1 MSRKGNPM
9 IKVDNYTFCKKG
21 VSGIKSRWVCSTH
34 NHRGCTAMV
43 HMIQNE
49 IFIRSRRGKTLLAI
63 GGYTFCLQATSGI
76 KRRWICSTHNHKRC
90 RAVVHTMGDEVIW
103 LKNEHTHDVSQR

>member
-9 IKVDNYTFCKKG
+9 IKVDSYTFCKKG

-49 IFIRSRRGKTLLAI
+49 IVKLSNV
-63 GGYTFCLQATSGI
+63 
-76 KRRWICSTHNHKRC
+76 HNHGVCSDTISLCIYYIVTATRL
-90 RAVVHTMGDEVIW
+90 RPNV
-103 LKNEHTHDVSQR
+103 LQNSQMVRPIFSGPQFSR